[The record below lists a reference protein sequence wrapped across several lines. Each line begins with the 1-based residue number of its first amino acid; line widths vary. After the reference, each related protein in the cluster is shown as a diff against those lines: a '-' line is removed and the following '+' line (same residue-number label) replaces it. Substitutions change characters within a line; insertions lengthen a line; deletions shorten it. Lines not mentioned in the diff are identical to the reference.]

1 MVEGPLSGQQARRR
15 RAPALRA
22 PRRPGPS
29 PHAGAQHLRA
39 GRSHHSAQELAGAAP
54 ARRHQ
59 GLHRAAAARRSRR
72 RVCQR
77 QIAGHP
83 GFRYREVAEG
93 ARLSVAD
100 GDGGTAPAGTPRLDD
115 VSVLGPHG
123 FVRVAYADWGPIGAG
138 RTVVCVHGMSRNGR
152 DFDALAQRLAARGVR
167 VVAPDLPGRGMSEW
181 LERSED
187 YATPLYLSAMSAL
200 IARLGVRE
208 VDWVGSSPGGHIGME
223 LAALPGTPIRRLV
236 LNDFGARVAA
246 AALHRIAAYLRV
258 ERTFG
263 SVAEVEAY
271 LREIHAHFGALTDAQ
286 WRHLAEHSAVATGDG
301 RYRQHY
307 DPAIARAFA
316 WPLMLD
322 ITLWHVWDR
331 VECPVLILRG
341 EHSDL
346 LLPGCV
352 REMLRRG
359 RAAAEGRVRAV
370 DIPAC
375 GHAPSLMADDTIGL
389 ISDFLDDDA
398 AVAGARAAR
407 PARRQSGWSTRSSPP
422 AT

>member
-1 MVEGPLSGQQARRR
+1 MSV
-15 RAPALRA
+15 
-22 PRRPGPS
+22 
-29 PHAGAQHLRA
+29 AGND
-39 GRSHHSAQELAGAAP
+39 GRSASAE
-54 ARRHQ
+54 
-59 GLHRAAAARRSRR
+59 
-72 RVCQR
+72 
-77 QIAGHP
+77 I
-83 GFRYREVAEG
+83 
-93 ARLSVAD
+93 
-100 GDGGTAPAGTPRLDD
+100 PRLDD

-123 FVRVAYADWGPIGAG
+123 FVRMAYADWGPIGAE

-152 DFDALAQRLAARGVR
+152 DFDVLAQRFARNGVR
-167 VVAPDLPGRGMSEW
+167 VVAPDLPGRGWSEW
-181 LERSED
+181 LEHSED

-200 IARLGVRE
+200 IARLGARE
-208 VDWVGSSPGGHIGME
+208 VDWVGSSLGGHIGME

-236 LNDFGARVAA
+236 LNDFGARIAA

-258 ERTFG
+258 ARTFA
-263 SVAEVEAY
+263 SIAEMEAY
-271 LREIHAHFGALTDAQ
+271 LREIHAHFGALSDAQ
-286 WRHLAEHSAVATGDG
+286 WRHLAEHSAVATGEG
-301 RYRQHY
+301 RYRHHY

-359 RAAAEGRVRAV
+359 RAAVEGKVRTV
-370 DIPAC
+370 DIPGC

-389 ISDFLDDDA
+389 ISDFLDDDTA
-398 AVAGARAAR
+398 APSARAAR
-407 PARRQSGWSTRSSPP
+407 PLRRKSG
-422 AT
+422 

>member
-1 MVEGPLSGQQARRR
+1 M
-15 RAPALRA
+15 
-22 PRRPGPS
+22 
-29 PHAGAQHLRA
+29 
-39 GRSHHSAQELAGAAP
+39 
-54 ARRHQ
+54 
-59 GLHRAAAARRSRR
+59 
-72 RVCQR
+72 
-77 QIAGHP
+77 
-83 GFRYREVAEG
+83 
-93 ARLSVAD
+93 SVAD
-100 GDGGTAPAGTPRLDD
+100 GDGGTARAGTPRLDD

-152 DFDALAQRLAARGVR
+152 DFDVLAQRLAARGMR
-167 VVAPDLPGRGMSEW
+167 VVAPDLPGRGRSEW
-181 LERSED
+181 LEHSED

-208 VDWVGSSPGGHIGME
+208 VDWVGSSLGGHIGME

-352 REMLRRG
+352 REMLRRS

-398 AVAGARAAR
+398 TVAGARAAR
-407 PARRQSGWSTRSSPP
+407 PSRRKSG
-422 AT
+422 

>member
-1 MVEGPLSGQQARRR
+1 M
-15 RAPALRA
+15 
-22 PRRPGPS
+22 
-29 PHAGAQHLRA
+29 
-39 GRSHHSAQELAGAAP
+39 
-54 ARRHQ
+54 
-59 GLHRAAAARRSRR
+59 
-72 RVCQR
+72 
-77 QIAGHP
+77 
-83 GFRYREVAEG
+83 
-93 ARLSVAD
+93 SVAD

-152 DFDALAQRLAARGVR
+152 
-167 VVAPDLPGRGMSEW
+167 GMSEW

-208 VDWVGSSPGGHIGME
+208 VDWVGSSLGGHIGME

-407 PARRQSGWSTRSSPP
+407 PSRRKSG
-422 AT
+422 

>member
-15 RAPALRA
+15 RPPALRA

-59 GLHRAAAARRSRR
+59 GLHRASAARRPRR
-72 RVCQR
+72 RVRQR

-83 GFRYREVAEG
+83 WHRHREVAEG
-93 ARLSVAD
+93 AQLSIAQN
-100 GDGGTAPAGTPRLDD
+100 GLAISGETPRLDD

-123 FVRVAYADWGPIGAG
+123 FIRVAYADWGPIDAE
-138 RTVVCVHGMSRNGR
+138 RTVICVHGMSRNGR
-152 DFDALAQRLAARGVR
+152 DFDVLAQRFVERGVR
-167 VVAPDLPGRGMSEW
+167 VVAPDLPGRGRSEW
-181 LERSED
+181 LGHPED
-187 YATPLYLSAMSAL
+187 YATPLYLSAISAL

-208 VDWVGSSPGGHIGME
+208 VDWVGSSLGGHIGME

-246 AALHRIAAYLRV
+246 AALHRIAEYLRV
-258 ERTFG
+258 ERKFA
-263 SVAEVEAY
+263 SIAEVEAY
-271 LREIHAHFGALTDAQ
+271 LREIHAHFGALSDAQ

-301 RYRQHY
+301 RYSQHY
-307 DPAIARAFA
+307 DPAIARTFA

-322 ITLWHVWDR
+322 ITLWHIWDK

-352 REMLRRG
+352 RAMLRRG
-359 RAAAEGRVRAV
+359 RAASQGKVRAV

-398 AVAGARAAR
+398 TVAGARAAR

>member
-1 MVEGPLSGQQARRR
+1 M
-15 RAPALRA
+15 
-22 PRRPGPS
+22 
-29 PHAGAQHLRA
+29 
-39 GRSHHSAQELAGAAP
+39 
-54 ARRHQ
+54 
-59 GLHRAAAARRSRR
+59 
-72 RVCQR
+72 
-77 QIAGHP
+77 
-83 GFRYREVAEG
+83 AEG
-93 ARLSVAD
+93 AQLSIAQN
-100 GDGGTAPAGTPRLDD
+100 GLAISGETPRLDD

-123 FVRVAYADWGPIGAG
+123 FIRVAYADWGPIDAE
-138 RTVVCVHGMSRNGR
+138 RTVICVHGMSRNGR
-152 DFDALAQRLAARGVR
+152 DFDVLAQRFVERGVR
-167 VVAPDLPGRGMSEW
+167 VVAPDLPGRGRSEW
-181 LERSED
+181 LGHPED
-187 YATPLYLSAMSAL
+187 YATPLYLSAISAL

-208 VDWVGSSPGGHIGME
+208 VDWVGSSLGGHIGME

-346 LLPGCV
+346 LLQGCV

-359 RAAAEGRVRAV
+359 RAASQGMVRTV
-370 DIPAC
+370 EIPAS
-375 GHAPSLMADDTIGL
+375 GHAPSLMAEDTIDLIGEFLELGL
-389 ISDFLDDDA
+389 PA
-398 AVAGARAAR
+398 ATRTAKAL
-407 PARRQSGWSTRSSPP
+407 RRKSG
-422 AT
+422 

>member
-1 MVEGPLSGQQARRR
+1 M
-15 RAPALRA
+15 
-22 PRRPGPS
+22 
-29 PHAGAQHLRA
+29 
-39 GRSHHSAQELAGAAP
+39 
-54 ARRHQ
+54 
-59 GLHRAAAARRSRR
+59 
-72 RVCQR
+72 
-77 QIAGHP
+77 
-83 GFRYREVAEG
+83 
-93 ARLSVAD
+93 SVAD

-208 VDWVGSSPGGHIGME
+208 VDWVGSSLGGHIGME

-322 ITLWHVWDR
+322 ITLWHVWDN

-346 LLPGCV
+346 LLPACV

-359 RAAAEGRVRAV
+359 RAASQGKVRTV

-375 GHAPSLMADDTIGL
+375 GHAPSLMADDTIDL
-389 ISDFLDDDA
+389 IGEFLELGSP
-398 AVAGARAAR
+398 AGTRTAK
-407 PARRQSGWSTRSSPP
+407 PLRRKSG
-422 AT
+422 